1 MTHDIFET
9 ARTLYL
15 NLHLDRVRVRLVS
28 IRLENLE
35 QEGESA
41 EQLLLTQGPK
51 WAESDQARDQANRRF
66 GGGSVRP
73 ARLLR
78 KPARGKGDG
87 SSS

>member
-1 MTHDIFET
+1 MTHDIFEM
-9 ARTLYL
+9 ARSLYQ

-28 IRLENLE
+28 VRLENLE
-35 QEGESA
+35 QAGESA

-51 WAESDQARDQANRRF
+51 WAESDQARDQANQRF

-78 KPARGKGDG
+78 KPVRDAREDSK
-87 SSS
+87 